1 MEEGGGN
8 RVEVRNEN
16 IHAVYTLIQ
25 RERKAYDQI
34 KARKRMRKRGDGW
47 GRVCSGEEVHE
58 N

>member
-16 IHAVYTLIQ
+16 IHAVYTLLQ

-34 KARKRMRKRGDGW
+34 KA
-47 GRVCSGEEVHE
+47 
-58 N
+58 